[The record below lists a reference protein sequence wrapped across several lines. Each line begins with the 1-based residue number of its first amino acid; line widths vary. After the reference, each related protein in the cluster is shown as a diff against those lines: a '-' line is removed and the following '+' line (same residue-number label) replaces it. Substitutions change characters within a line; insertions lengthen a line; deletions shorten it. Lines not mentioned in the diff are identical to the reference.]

1 METRLTHRLDLRLK
15 VTLGVDEEFKNKFV
29 LADGNNFEAEAL
41 DISVSGIGIISK
53 YYIPTGLIVIL
64 EIPGKIF
71 GLKDNIK
78 TKAEIRYCKFIK
90 SCEYR
95 CGIKFLDMSEE
106 YKNAIVKFISIYE
119 KRKEPRLKLS
129 E

>member
-1 METRLTHRLDLRLK
+1 METRLTRRLDLSLK
-15 VTLGVDEEFKNKFV
+15 VTLSVDEEFKNKFV
-29 LADGNNFEAEAL
+29 LADGNSFEATAL
-41 DISVSGIGIISK
+41 DISVSGLGIISK
-53 YYIPTGLIVIL
+53 YYIPKGLIIVL
-64 EIPGKIF
+64 EIPGNMF
-71 GLKDNIK
+71 ELKENVK

-95 CGIKFLDMSEE
+95 CGIKFLDMNEK
-106 YKNAIVKFISIYE
+106 YKNAIAKFISLYE